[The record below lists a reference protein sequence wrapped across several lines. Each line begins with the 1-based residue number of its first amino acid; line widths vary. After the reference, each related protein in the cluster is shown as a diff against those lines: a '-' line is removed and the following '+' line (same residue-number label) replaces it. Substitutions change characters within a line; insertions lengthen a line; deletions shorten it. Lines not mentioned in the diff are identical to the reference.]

1 MRRIWGLVGAVAMTA
16 AGLALAQVENQP
28 EAAPPE
34 EHQLVEPTEPKDERP
49 ASEREREAER
59 AHREGAPVKGE
70 HGEGA
75 EAEPHDVG
83 GFIMHHV
90 SDSNE
95 YELEIPLSTG
105 PNPVLHLPRILID
118 LKPGAC
124 QAEHPSLFEGC
135 LDLSITKHVMMMW
148 IASILLLLV
157 AITFSHRN
165 KAQLVPRGAM
175 PNLIEMLVL
184 FVRDEIAVKTIGKE
198 FGPRYVGYLISA
210 FFFILFLNLLGL
222 IPGMATAT
230 GNIGV
235 TLAMALCTFFIT
247 QFAAIRAAGLKT
259 YLKHLTGGVAWWLWV
274 IMIPVEVLG
283 LFTKPFALTMR
294 LFANMVAGHIVIF
307 FLLGLIFIM
316 KNAAVAAVSVPFAI
330 GIYFL
335 ELFVAFLQAYIFTM
349 LSGLFIGMGVAIAH
363 HDEHHHEPEG
373 KHSHNHGAAH
383 EI

>member
-1 MRRIWGLVGAVAMTA
+1 MRRIWGLVGVGALVA
-16 AGLALAQVENQP
+16 AGLAFAQEEHP
-28 EAAPPE
+28 AEAAPAAEAPG
-34 EHQLVEPTEPKDERP
+34 EH
-49 ASEREREAER
+49 
-59 AHREGAPVKGE
+59 HEGAPAAEAGE
-70 HGEGA
+70 HHAESAGG

-95 YELEIPLSTG
+95 YELEVPLR
-105 PNPVLHLPRILID
+105 PDLNRVIELPRIHLD
-118 LKPGAC
+118 LKAGAC
-124 QAEHPSLFEGC
+124 AAEHPSLMDGC

-148 IASILLLLV
+148 IGSALLLLV
-157 AITFSHRN
+157 ALTLSHRN
-165 KAQLVPRGAM
+165 KKQLVPHGAM
-175 PNLIEMLVL
+175 PNILEMLVL
-184 FVRDEIAVKTIGKE
+184 FVRDEIAIKTIGKE
-198 FGPRYVGYLISA
+198 HGPKYVGYLLSA

-222 IPGMATAT
+222 IPEMATAT

-235 TLAMALCTFFIT
+235 TLAMALCTFVIT
-247 QFAAIRAAGLKT
+247 QYASIRAAGLGT
-259 YLKHLTGGVAWWLWV
+259 YFKHLTGGVAPWLWP

-316 KNAAVAAVSVPFAI
+316 KSVALAAVSVPFAI

-335 ELFVAFLQAYIFTM
+335 ELFVSFLQAYIFTM

-363 HDEHHHEPEG
+363 HDDHGHGHEPEG
-373 KHSHNHGAAH
+373 KHGHDHGAAH